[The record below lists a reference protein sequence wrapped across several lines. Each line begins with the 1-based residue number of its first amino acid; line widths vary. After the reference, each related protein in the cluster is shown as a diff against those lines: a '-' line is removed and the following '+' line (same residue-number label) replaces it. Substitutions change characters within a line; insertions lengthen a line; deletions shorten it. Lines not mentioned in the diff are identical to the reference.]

1 MNKFLFIV
9 MIALALG
16 GCKAKKAASD
26 GTELPVG
33 ANGGETTE
41 IPVEVPVKPVGGP
54 SASVIPKAVIY
65 KTTKDFFYNVPVML
79 NDSGTGLASYPDP
92 SDITES
98 QLPIR
103 LADGYLLDRR
113 GIGVKVA
120 FTSYTYEQYHAL
132 GFVPSVDQLMGS
144 IVDKAPL
151 IAMYRLPM
159 TIIEAQAD
167 TAAVN
172 DIIKGGFKDCT
183 MLFSRPV
190 MVVK

>member
-1 MNKFLFIV
+1 MAI
-9 MIALALG
+9 IALG

-26 GTELPVG
+26 GAEVPAG
-33 ANGGETTE
+33 ANGAEAIE
-41 IPVEVPVKPVGGP
+41 IPVAVPEKPVGGP
-54 SASVIPKAVIY
+54 SAGVIPKAVVY
-65 KTTKDFFYNVPVML
+65 KTSKDFFYNVPVML

-92 SDITES
+92 SDVTDA

-132 GFVPSVDQLMGS
+132 GFLPSVDQLMES
-144 IVDKAPL
+144 IIDKYPL

-159 TIIEAQAD
+159 TLSEAQAD

-172 DIIKGGFKDCT
+172 AIIKGDFKDCT

>member
-65 KTTKDFFYNVPVML
+65 KTTKDFFYNVPVMRQRHR
-79 NDSGTGLASYPDP
+79 TGVVSRPFGYHRCAIAYSPCRRLFARP
-92 SDITES
+92 S
-98 QLPIR
+98 R
-103 LADGYLLDRR
+103 HRC
-113 GIGVKVA
+113 
-120 FTSYTYEQYHAL
+120 
-132 GFVPSVDQLMGS
+132 
-144 IVDKAPL
+144 
-151 IAMYRLPM
+151 
-159 TIIEAQAD
+159 
-167 TAAVN
+167 
-172 DIIKGGFKDCT
+172 KGGVHV
-183 MLFSRPV
+183 LYL
-190 MVVK
+190 